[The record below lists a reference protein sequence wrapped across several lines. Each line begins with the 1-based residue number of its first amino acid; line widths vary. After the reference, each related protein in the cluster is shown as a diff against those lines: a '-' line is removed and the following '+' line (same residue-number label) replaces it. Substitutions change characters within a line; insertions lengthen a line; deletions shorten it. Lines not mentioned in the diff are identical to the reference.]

1 MIQLYAYSASISK
14 IFLIFKEKERDRTR
28 FYVDLARNVT
38 TKIAAHVFQVEM
50 SVKEREQF
58 CKCVNNIIAAYEKKL
73 QEVKGLNDVIRVMKR
88 KSKEKSRKIKQF
100 KQINAELRAQLASS
114 LCQKCGQERVTEMIR
129 SLSMQ
134 VILVRNILHLSVFT
148 FKKCF
153 KGRRFDS
160 RSVQVY

>member
-14 IFLIFKEKERDRTR
+14 TFLIFKEKEKDRTR

-38 TKIAAHVFQVEM
+38 NKIAAHVFQDEM
-50 SVKEREQF
+50 LVKQREQF

-114 LCQKCGQERVTEMIR
+114 LCQKCGQGRVTEMIR

-134 VILVRNILHLSVFT
+134 VIFIIYRPGARGIRRNIS
-148 FKKCF
+148 
-153 KGRRFDS
+153 
-160 RSVQVY
+160 